1 MLGLA
6 SMRVG
11 ESANDWSLHDCV
23 CCDLLRERDL
33 IASGT
38 GSETTTLILVDASP
52 AMSSRLGTQTRFDLT
67 ARALDRLIRS
77 SKSNEN
83 IEILTYGYGD
93 KEACQG

>member
-1 MLGLA
+1 MTGRSMILCVAICFA
-6 SMRVG
+6 SVN
-11 ESANDWSLHDCV
+11 SV
-23 CCDLLRERDL
+23 
-33 IASGT
+33 ASGT

-83 IEILTYGYGD
+83 IEILRMGTVI
-93 KEACQG
+93 KKPAKV